1 MITNINKLFLFLC
14 IHNIKKITGMKKAL
28 LFFTL
33 FIALFGM
40 TSCSVHDG
48 MTRNLNQN
56 TTNVILQDNNYT
68 IVQKVRGESEANYV
82 FYFGGFR
89 KKGLIEEARANML
102 ENANLIGS
110 SRAVINETVET
121 SYTTFAGIYSKV
133 KVTVS
138 GYVVEFTE

>member
-1 MITNINKLFLFLC
+1 M
-14 IHNIKKITGMKKAL
+14 L
-28 LFFTL
+28 LVLVATL
-33 FIALFGM
+33 FGVS
-40 TSCSVHDG
+40 SCSLQDP

-56 TTNVILQDNNYT
+56 LTNVVLQDNNFK
-68 IVQKVRGESEANYV
+68 IVQKVRGEAQADYL

-89 KKGLIEEARANML
+89 KKGLIEEARAEML

-110 SRAVINETVET
+110 SRAVINENVEMSVT
-121 SYTTFAGIYSKV
+121 SFAGIFSYV

>member
-1 MITNINKLFLFLC
+1 
-14 IHNIKKITGMKKAL
+14 MKKAL

-33 FIALFGM
+33 FAALFGM

-56 TTNVILQDNNYT
+56 STNVILQDNNYT
-68 IVQKVRGESEANYV
+68 IVQKVRGESEADYF

-102 ENANLIGS
+102 ENANLVGS
-110 SRAVINETVET
+110 SKAVINETVEV
-121 SYTTFAGIYSKV
+121 SISSFLGIYNIMKI
-133 KVTVS
+133 TVS
-138 GYVVEFTE
+138 GYVIEFTE

>member
-1 MITNINKLFLFLC
+1 
-14 IHNIKKITGMKKAL
+14 MKKLLMLFAL
-28 LFFTL
+28 V
-33 FIALFGM
+33 AMLFGVS
-40 TSCSVHDG
+40 SCSLQDP

-56 TTNVILQDNNYT
+56 LTNVVLQDNNFK
-68 IVQKVRGESEANYV
+68 IVQKVRGEAQADYL

-89 KKGLIEEARANML
+89 KKGLIEEARAEML

-110 SRAVINETVET
+110 SRAVINENVEMSVT
-121 SYTTFAGIYSKV
+121 SFAGIFSYV

>member
-1 MITNINKLFLFLC
+1 
-14 IHNIKKITGMKKAL
+14 MKKAL

-33 FIALFGM
+33 FVTLFGM

-102 ENANLIGS
+102 ENANLVGS

>member
-1 MITNINKLFLFLC
+1 
-14 IHNIKKITGMKKAL
+14 MKKL
-28 LFFTL
+28 LMLFVLVATL
-33 FIALFGM
+33 FGVS
-40 TSCSVHDG
+40 SCSLQDP

-56 TTNVILQDNNYT
+56 LTNVVLQDNNFK
-68 IVQKVRGESEANYV
+68 IVQKVRGEAQADYL

-89 KKGLIEEARANML
+89 KKGLIEEARAEML

-110 SRAVINETVET
+110 SRAVINENVEMSVT
-121 SYTTFAGIYSKV
+121 SFAGIFSYV

>member
-1 MITNINKLFLFLC
+1 
-14 IHNIKKITGMKKAL
+14 MKKAL

-33 FIALFGM
+33 FAALFGM

-56 TTNVILQDNNYT
+56 STNVILQDNNYT
-68 IVQKVRGESEANYV
+68 IVQKVRGESEADYF

-102 ENANLIGS
+102 ENANLVGS
-110 SRAVINETVET
+110 SKAVINETVET
-121 SYTTFAGIYSKV
+121 SISSFLGIYNIMKI
-133 KVTVS
+133 TVS
-138 GYVVEFTE
+138 GYVIEFTTEFNW

>member
-1 MITNINKLFLFLC
+1 
-14 IHNIKKITGMKKAL
+14 MKKL
-28 LFFTL
+28 LMSFVLVLTL
-33 FIALFGM
+33 FGVS
-40 TSCSVHDG
+40 SCSLQDP

-56 TTNVILQDNNYT
+56 LTNVVLQDNNFK
-68 IVQKVRGESEANYV
+68 IVQKVRGEAQADYL

-89 KKGLIEEARANML
+89 KKGLIEEARAEML

-110 SRAVINETVET
+110 SRAVINENVEMSVT
-121 SYTTFAGIYSKV
+121 SFAGIFSYV

>member
-1 MITNINKLFLFLC
+1 MRKLLMLFVL
-14 IHNIKKITGMKKAL
+14 AA
-28 LFFTL
+28 TL
-33 FIALFGM
+33 FGVS
-40 TSCSVHDG
+40 SCSLQDP

-56 TTNVILQDNNYT
+56 LTNVVLQDNNFK
-68 IVQKVRGESEANYV
+68 IVQKVRGEAQADYL

-89 KKGLIEEARANML
+89 KKGLIEEARTEML

-110 SRAVINETVET
+110 SRAVINENVEMSVT
-121 SYTTFAGIYSKV
+121 SFAGIFSYV

>member
-1 MITNINKLFLFLC
+1 
-14 IHNIKKITGMKKAL
+14 MKKAL

-33 FIALFGM
+33 FAALFGM

-56 TTNVILQDNNYT
+56 STNVILQDNNYT

-102 ENANLIGS
+102 ENANLVGS
-110 SRAVINETVET
+110 SKAVINETVEVSLST
-121 SYTTFAGIYSKV
+121 IGGIYSNV
-133 KVTVS
+133 KVIVS
-138 GYVVEFTE
+138 GYVIEFTE